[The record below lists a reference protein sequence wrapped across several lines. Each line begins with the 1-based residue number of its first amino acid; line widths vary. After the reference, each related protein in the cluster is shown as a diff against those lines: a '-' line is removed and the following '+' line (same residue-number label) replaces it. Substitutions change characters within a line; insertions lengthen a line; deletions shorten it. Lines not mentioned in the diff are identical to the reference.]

1 MNKNQ
6 TSSIEEEAIATI
18 SGQTSYSSIEYNQ
31 QCNVILPPQAEKLCI
46 DLQDV
51 NQIIQICNE
60 AKRKTFP
67 WGELLLA
74 LSMLCLGGE
83 FGSWGGNLP
92 SSFSGLQVLFLILGV
107 AFLVAFFFIRK
118 EQSKDVKHFAER
130 IEDSMSRCASSYHK
144 SEE

>member
-83 FGSWGGNLP
+83 FGSWVGKL
-92 SSFSGLQVLFLILGV
+92 
-107 AFLVAFFFIRK
+107 AFFVFWLAGSLFNFRSCIL
-118 EQSKDVKHFAER
+118 SR
-130 IEDSMSRCASSYHK
+130 ILFYP
-144 SEE
+144 